1 LLPKLQRNRQAGACR
16 HRERRQS
23 ARYPFF
29 CPQCGQHRLIA
40 DYGEKFNGDE
50 AKTAI
55 EQCLGCGFLWEKLDG
70 TSANEAHARKLLELP
85 DSELLTVLRLL
96 FPSMSGL
103 VTLVAD
109 KTGYSKSY
117 TMRVLQGERTNRQI
131 STGLVEAFR
140 AALVNN
146 NVGMLI

>member
-1 LLPKLQRNRQAGACR
+1 MR
-16 HRERRQS
+16 
-23 ARYPFF
+23 
-29 CPQCGQHRLIA
+29 
-40 DYGEKFNGDE
+40 
-50 AKTAI
+50 
-55 EQCLGCGFLWEKLDG
+55 EKLDG
-70 TSANEAHARKLLELP
+70 TSANETHARKLLELP